1 MLGRA
6 LAKILGWALALL
18 GGFFAVAGGYLA
30 LLGGSP
36 YYVLTGLAM
45 ILSGALIGRGDERGR
60 WLYVAI
66 WVATLI
72 YGFGGH
78 SPTRSNILAEIDL

>member
-1 MLGRA
+1 MVGRA
-6 LAKILGWALALL
+6 FAKILGWLLALL
-18 GGFFAVAGGYLA
+18 GGFFAVAGAYLA

-45 ILSGALIGRGDERGR
+45 ILSGALIGRGDPRGR

-66 WVATLI
+66 WVATLVWAI
-72 YGFGGH
+72 WEVGF
-78 SPTRSNILAEIDL
+78 D